1 MRVKSSRI
9 ALELANARPP
19 GGAKFANAP
28 LPGLTRRANT
38 LQYPGGGGWALLEL
52 TDVLF
57 LPIKRKRV
65 WKMTFFNPS
74 CLENWAAHQEFP
86 GVPLGNS
93 AGVSQCLYLSE
104 GCYY

>member
-38 LQYPGGGGWALLEL
+38 LQYPGGGGGGGWALREL

-57 LPIKRKRV
+57 LPIKRPGLKRGV
-65 WKMTFFNPS
+65 
-74 CLENWAAHQEFP
+74 ENDIF
-86 GVPLGNS
+86 
-93 AGVSQCLYLSE
+93 
-104 GCYY
+104 

>member
-9 ALELANARPP
+9 ALGLANARPP

-38 LQYPGGGGWALLEL
+38 LQYPGGDEGGSALLEL

-57 LPIKRKRV
+57 LPIKKGQV
-65 WKMTFFNPS
+65 
-74 CLENWAAHQEFP
+74 
-86 GVPLGNS
+86 
-93 AGVSQCLYLSE
+93 
-104 GCYY
+104 

>member
-1 MRVKSSRI
+1 MRVKSLRI

-38 LQYPGGGGWALLEL
+38 LQYPGGGRGGGSALLEL

-57 LPIKRKRV
+57 LPIKRPGLKTGV
-65 WKMTFFNPS
+65 
-74 CLENWAAHQEFP
+74 ENDIF
-86 GVPLGNS
+86 
-93 AGVSQCLYLSE
+93 
-104 GCYY
+104 

>member
-38 LQYPGGGGWALLEL
+38 LQYPGGEGGEGSALLEL

-57 LPIKRKRV
+57 LPIKRPGLKTGV
-65 WKMTFFNPS
+65 
-74 CLENWAAHQEFP
+74 ENDIF
-86 GVPLGNS
+86 
-93 AGVSQCLYLSE
+93 
-104 GCYY
+104 

>member
-38 LQYPGGGGWALLEL
+38 RQYPGGGGGSALLEL

-57 LPIKRKRV
+57 LPIKRPGLKTGV
-65 WKMTFFNPS
+65 
-74 CLENWAAHQEFP
+74 ENDIF
-86 GVPLGNS
+86 
-93 AGVSQCLYLSE
+93 
-104 GCYY
+104 

>member
-38 LQYPGGGGWALLEL
+38 LQYPGGGGEGGGSALLEL

-57 LPIKRKRV
+57 LPIKRPGLKTGV
-65 WKMTFFNPS
+65 
-74 CLENWAAHQEFP
+74 ENDIF
-86 GVPLGNS
+86 
-93 AGVSQCLYLSE
+93 
-104 GCYY
+104 

>member
-38 LQYPGGGGWALLEL
+38 LQYPGGGGGGGGGGGSALLEL

-57 LPIKRKRV
+57 LPIKRPGLKTGV
-65 WKMTFFNPS
+65 
-74 CLENWAAHQEFP
+74 ENDIF
-86 GVPLGNS
+86 
-93 AGVSQCLYLSE
+93 
-104 GCYY
+104 

>member
-38 LQYPGGGGWALLEL
+38 LQYPGGGGGGGWALLEL

-57 LPIKRKRV
+57 LPIKRPGLKTGV
-65 WKMTFFNPS
+65 
-74 CLENWAAHQEFP
+74 ENDIF
-86 GVPLGNS
+86 
-93 AGVSQCLYLSE
+93 
-104 GCYY
+104 

>member
-38 LQYPGGGGWALLEL
+38 LQYPGGGGGGGSALLEL

-57 LPIKRKRV
+57 LPIKRPGLKTGV
-65 WKMTFFNPS
+65 
-74 CLENWAAHQEFP
+74 ENDIF
-86 GVPLGNS
+86 
-93 AGVSQCLYLSE
+93 
-104 GCYY
+104 

>member
-9 ALELANARPP
+9 ALGLANARPP

-38 LQYPGGGGWALLEL
+38 LQYPGGEGGEGSALLEL

-57 LPIKRKRV
+57 LPIKRPGLKTGV
-65 WKMTFFNPS
+65 
-74 CLENWAAHQEFP
+74 ENDIF
-86 GVPLGNS
+86 
-93 AGVSQCLYLSE
+93 
-104 GCYY
+104 